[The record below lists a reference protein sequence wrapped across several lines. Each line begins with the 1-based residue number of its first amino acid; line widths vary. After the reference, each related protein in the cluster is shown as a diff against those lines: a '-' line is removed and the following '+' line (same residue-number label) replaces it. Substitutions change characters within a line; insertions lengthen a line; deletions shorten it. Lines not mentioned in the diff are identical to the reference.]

1 MTRFKKGDKVVL
13 SKTAFRENE
22 GSLWMSEVCEFLGK
36 NKFLTVESTS
46 PSCSHCNI
54 EEFPQY
60 IFKESWL
67 EPYTENIPKVLSTSI
82 YDCNPIIP
90 LPEDGPTM
98 RDEFA
103 MAALKGLLSSGKD
116 CVVTEPSSL
125 ARVVYGIADAMMEV
139 RHGNTVQ
146 Q

>member
-1 MTRFKKGDKVVL
+1 MGRFKVGDKVIP
-13 SKTAFRENE
+13 SKQMREQCEVSEWFERVKDKVKDDGYMVISQIYGNSAYQMKGLPSVIFREE
-22 GSLWMSEVCEFLGK
+22 
-36 NKFLTVESTS
+36 
-46 PSCSHCNI
+46 
-54 EEFPQY
+54 
-60 IFKESWL
+60 WL

-82 YDCNPIIP
+82 YDCNPLIS

-116 CVVTEPSSL
+116 CVITEPSSL
-125 ARVVYGIADAMMEV
+125 ARVVYSIADAMMEV
-139 RHGNTVQ
+139 RHGDTVQ

>member
-1 MTRFKKGDKVVL
+1 MAKFKVGDKVVP
-13 SKTAFRENE
+13 SKQMREQCEVSAWFERVKDKVKDDGYMVISQVYGSGTYIAE
-22 GSLWMSEVCEFLGK
+22 GL
-36 NKFLTVESTS
+36 
-46 PSCSHCNI
+46 PSI
-54 EEFPQY
+54 VFIDE
-60 IFKESWL
+60 WL
-67 EPYTENIPKVLSTSI
+67 EPYRENIPKVLSTSI

-116 CVVTEPSSL
+116 CVITEPSSL

-139 RHGNTVQ
+139 RHGDTVQ